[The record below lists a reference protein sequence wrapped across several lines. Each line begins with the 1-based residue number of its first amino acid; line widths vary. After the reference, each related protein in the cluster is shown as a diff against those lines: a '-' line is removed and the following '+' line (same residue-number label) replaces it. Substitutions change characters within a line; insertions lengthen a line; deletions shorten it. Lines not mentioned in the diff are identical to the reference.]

1 MLSLAWVSMGG
12 MSWPVIA
19 SLGKWSMR
27 PGARSRAPST
37 VPQASLGTRPQVAP
51 AELSNVPGHCALDVH
66 GGKLSLKTCKRTSH
80 GVEEPSPSTNGDPRP
95 VVHRQGCLH
104 RTAGTA
110 KPCRSNP
117 SLTSKAIPD
126 SHPDLSPNA
135 PLQKHLARF
144 TLTSRRLPQAQVTW
158 LSPAGTHCSCLG
170 PSSCSPPALE
180 RTFQ

>member
-1 MLSLAWVSMGG
+1 MSILGGTRGRGEQQAGARLWCNRFVLMLSLAWVSMGG

-135 PLQKHLARF
+135 PCKS
-144 TLTSRRLPQAQVTW
+144 TSPGLLWHPGG
-158 LSPAGTHCSCLG
+158 SPRH
-170 PSSCSPPALE
+170 
-180 RTFQ
+180 R